1 MDTTRVLT
9 IVGMGLMTYLTRVV
23 PQLYLA
29 GRRFPAAFDR
39 YLRYLA
45 YTLMTSIIATSL
57 FFVGAKFELAAAPS
71 RGLALLAAV
80 LAAYWSRSAPLGL
93 ALGLVLVVALP
104 WLMR

>member
-9 IVGMGLMTYLTRVV
+9 IVGMGLVTYLIRVV

-29 GRRFPAAFDR
+29 GRRFPTAFDR

-45 YTLMTSIIATSL
+45 YTLMASVIGTSL
-57 FFVGAKFELAAAPS
+57 FFAGAEFELAAAPA

-80 LAAYWSRSAPLGL
+80 LAAYWSRSALLGL
-93 ALGLVLVVALP
+93 ALGLVLVVVFP
-104 WLMR
+104 WIMR